1 MIVSAKAILRRG
13 DTVLFARNPRDE
25 WELPGG
31 QPEPGESLEDAVR
44 REVLE
49 ECGWRVGSVGYA
61 GSAAFEVIPARHV
74 MLVFF
79 ECRREAGDTVPL
91 AVSDEHSTF
100 AWIDVSGA
108 RPDDL
113 PRIYWRAVQR
123 DTSN

>member
-25 WELPGG
+25 WELPEG

-49 ECGWRVGSVGYA
+49 ECGWQVAGVSYA

-79 ECRREAGDTVPL
+79 ECHREAGDGSSL
-91 AVSDEHSTF
+91 AGSEEHSAF
-100 AWIDVSGA
+100 AWIDVSAA

-113 PRIYWRAVQR
+113 PLSYWNAVQR
-123 DTSN
+123 RISD